1 MAGDQGGT
9 GRPAENPGQTP
20 VWHSAGEL
28 LNNEEDERVLRSW
41 RENLIMMDSRYK
53 SKVLL
58 KFAVLAMVDEQ
69 FRYRLVNDTEA
80 VLGELRSTADLPEGV
95 TVKFFDN
102 TPGTLNVVL
111 PPRAGE
117 MSSRP
122 APVREQLRSRTEVHG
137 ELPFDDF
144 NIGNFDSIDM
154 FGDDDNKD
162 HPPTPPQTLPL

>member
-1 MAGDQGGT
+1 M
-9 GRPAENPGQTP
+9 
-20 VWHSAGEL
+20 
-28 LNNEEDERVLRSW
+28 RSW
-41 RENLIMMDSRYK
+41 RENLIVMDSRYK

-80 VLGELRSTADLPEGV
+80 VLGELRSQADLPEGV

-117 MSSRP
+117 ISSLS
-122 APVREQLRSRTEVHG
+122 APPSASSSVHG
-137 ELPFDDF
+137 QRPT
-144 NIGNFDSIDM
+144 GNFPSMTSTSAIS
-154 FGDDDNKD
+154 
-162 HPPTPPQTLPL
+162 TA